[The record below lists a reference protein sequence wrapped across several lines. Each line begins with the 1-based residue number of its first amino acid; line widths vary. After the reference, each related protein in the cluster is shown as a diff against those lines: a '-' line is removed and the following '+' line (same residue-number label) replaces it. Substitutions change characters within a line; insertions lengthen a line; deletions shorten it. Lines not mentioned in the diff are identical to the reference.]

1 MQSQT
6 LKRSLSLPL
15 LTLYG
20 LGTTI
25 GAGIY
30 VLVGKV
36 AGVAGILA
44 PVSFLVAA
52 VLAGLTALSFS
63 QLVVR
68 FPRSAG
74 EAVYVDQA
82 FGRPALT
89 MAVGLAVVLVGLVSS
104 AAIVSGAVGY
114 LQNIVAAPGWL
125 IVLLTVG
132 FLTVVAIWGIT
143 ESVLLA
149 GVATVLEIAGL
160 AVIVWFGRDAFTAET
175 VTTLAAARP
184 DGTIFG
190 MVGILSGAVLA
201 FYAFIGF
208 EDMVNVAEEVRR
220 PEQIF
225 PRAIAITLVVTLVVY
240 TAVSWVAVATMP
252 IQELSTSTAPLSD
265 IFIRLTGWP
274 TLAIDGLAVIAVLNG
289 ALVQIIMASR
299 VLYGLG
305 RQGSLPAVFASVSQ
319 RTLTPVFATGVS
331 AAVLLT
337 LAFLFPL
344 EALARFTSMLTLLIF
359 ASVNLALLRLNVT
372 SDGDRMNFGTA
383 ILLPSLGL
391 VSCLAFVVFQLVD
404 FLVKPFS

>member
-1 MQSQT
+1 MQSEL

-36 AGVAGILA
+36 AGVAGVLA
-44 PVSFLVAA
+44 PISFLVAA
-52 VLAGLTALSFS
+52 TLAGLTALSFS

-89 MAVGLAVVLVGLVSS
+89 MAVGLAVVLIGLVSS

-114 LQNIVAAPGWL
+114 LQNIVAAPNWL
-125 IVLLTVG
+125 IVLVTVT
-132 FLTVVAIWGIT
+132 FLTTVAIWGIT
-143 ESVLLA
+143 ESVTLA
-149 GVATVLEIAGL
+149 AVATVLEIGGL
-160 AVIVWFGRDAFTAET
+160 VVIVWLGRDAFSVET
-175 VTTLAAARP
+175 VSTVTANP
-184 DGTIFG
+184 SGDVDFG
-190 MVGILSGAVLA
+190 MVGVLSGAILA

-208 EDMVNVAEEVRR
+208 EDMVNVAEEVRS

-225 PRAIAITLVVTLVVY
+225 PRAIAITLAVTLVVY
-240 TAVSWVAVATMP
+240 TAVSWVAVSTMP
-252 IQELSTSTAPLSD
+252 VQELGASTAPLSD

-305 RQGSLPAVFASVSQ
+305 RQGSLPAMFASVSR
-319 RTLTPVFATGVS
+319 RTRTPIFATSVC
-331 AAVLLT
+331 AAALLT

-344 EALARFTSMLTLLIF
+344 EFLARFTSMVTLMIF
-359 ASVNLALLRLNVT
+359 ATVNLALLRLNMT
-372 SDGDRMNFGTA
+372 SGDFRADFGTA
-383 ILLPSLGL
+383 FVLPSLGF
-391 VSCLAFVVFQLVD
+391 VSCFAFVVFQLVD
-404 FLVKPFS
+404 FFTKPFS

>member
-1 MQSQT
+1 MQSQP

-44 PVSFLVAA
+44 PVSFLVAS

-89 MAVGLAVVLVGLVSS
+89 RAVGLAVVLIGLVSS

-114 LQNIVAAPGWL
+114 LQNIVAAPAWL
-125 IVLLTVG
+125 IILLTVG
-132 FLTVVAIWGIT
+132 FLATVAIWGIT
-143 ESVLLA
+143 ESVVLA
-149 GVATVLEIAGL
+149 GIATVLEIAGL
-160 AVIVWFGRDAFTAET
+160 AVIVWLGRDAFGAGTIST
-175 VTTLAAARP
+175 VTATQP
-184 DGTIFG
+184 DGIDLG
-190 MVGILSGAVLA
+190 MLGVLSGAVLA

-220 PEQIF
+220 PEHIF
-225 PRAIAITLVVTLVVY
+225 PRAIAITLVVTLIVY

-252 IQELSTSTAPLSD
+252 VQELSASTAPLSD

-305 RQGSLPAVFASVSQ
+305 RQGSLPTVFASVSQ
-319 RTLTPVFATGVS
+319 RTLTPVFATGVC
-331 AAVLLT
+331 AAALLS

-344 EALARFTSMLTLLIF
+344 EVLARFTSMVTLLIF
-359 ASVNLALLRLNVT
+359 ATVNLALLRLNV
-372 SDGDRMNFGTA
+372 SSSGFRVNFGTA
-383 ILLPSLGL
+383 IFLPSLGL

-404 FLVKPFS
+404 FFAKPFS

>member
-1 MQSQT
+1 MQSQS

-36 AGVAGILA
+36 AGVAGVLA
-44 PVSFLVAA
+44 PISFLVAA
-52 VLAGLTALSFS
+52 VLAGVTALSFS

-74 EAVYVDQA
+74 EAVYVDKA

-89 MAVGLAVVLVGLVSS
+89 MTVGLAVVLVGLVSS

-114 LQNIVAAPGWL
+114 LQNIVAAPAWL
-125 IVLLTVG
+125 IILLTVG
-132 FLTVVAIWGIT
+132 FLTTVAIWGIT
-143 ESVLLA
+143 ESVMIA

-160 AVIVWFGRDAFTAET
+160 AVIVWFGRDTFSAET
-175 VTTLAAARP
+175 ITTVAANRP
-184 DGTIFG
+184 ADAGFGTL
-190 MVGILSGAVLA
+190 GILSGAVLA

-208 EDMVNVAEEVRR
+208 EDMVNVAEEVRQ
-220 PEQIF
+220 PEHIF
-225 PRAIAITLVVTLVVY
+225 PRAIAITVLVTLIVY

-252 IQELSTSTAPLSD
+252 IQQLSASTAPLSD

-305 RQGSLPAVFASVSQ
+305 RQGSLPAVFASVSR
-319 RTLTPVFATGVS
+319 RTHTPVFATGIS
-331 AAVLLT
+331 AALLLT

-359 ASVNLALLRLNVT
+359 AAVNLALIRLNVS
-372 SDGDRMNFGTA
+372 SDAIQSNFITA
-383 ILLPSLGL
+383 FVLPILGF
-391 VSCLAFVVFQLVD
+391 VSCLAFVMFQIGD
-404 FLVKPFS
+404 FLAKPFS

>member
-1 MQSQT
+1 MQVQS

-36 AGVAGILA
+36 AGVAGMLA
-44 PVSFLVAA
+44 PISFLVAS

-89 MAVGLAVVLVGLVSS
+89 MAVGLSVVLIGLVSS

-114 LQNIVAAPGWL
+114 LQNIVAVPGWL
-125 IVLLTVG
+125 IVLVTVA
-132 FLTVVAIWGIT
+132 FLTIVAIWGIT

-149 GVATVLEIAGL
+149 SVATVLEIGGL
-160 AVIVWFGRDAFTAET
+160 VVIVWLGRDAFSVET
-175 VTTLAAARP
+175 ISTVAARP
-184 DGTIFG
+184 SGDISFG
-190 MVGILSGAVLA
+190 MLGVLSGAILA

-220 PEQIF
+220 PERIF
-225 PRAIAITLVVTLVVY
+225 PRAIAITLVVTLIVY
-240 TAVSWVAVATMP
+240 TAVSWVAVSTMP
-252 IQELSTSTAPLSD
+252 VEELGVSTAPLSD

-305 RQGSLPAVFASVSQ
+305 RQGSLPAVFASLSS
-319 RTLTPVFATGVS
+319 RTLTPVFATGIS
-331 AAVLLT
+331 AAALLT
-337 LAFLFPL
+337 LAYAFPL
-344 EALARFTSMLTLLIF
+344 EFLARFTSMVTLLIF
-359 ASVNLALLRLNVT
+359 ATVNLALVRLNV
-372 SDGDRMNFGTA
+372 SADGVRPNFLLA
-383 ILLPSLGL
+383 FVLPSLGF
-391 VSCLAFVVFQLVD
+391 VCCLAFVVFQLVD
-404 FLVKPFS
+404 FFAKPFS

>member
-1 MQSQT
+1 MHGQS

-36 AGVAGILA
+36 AGVAGVLA
-44 PVSFLVAA
+44 PISFLVAA

-89 MAVGLAVVLVGLVSS
+89 MAVGLSVVLIGLVSS

-125 IVLLTVG
+125 IVLVIVA
-132 FLTVVAIWGIT
+132 FLTIVAIWGIT

-149 GVATVLEIAGL
+149 SVATVLEIGGL
-160 AVIVWFGRDAFTAET
+160 VVIVWFGRDSFSVET
-175 VTTLAAARP
+175 ISTVAARP
-184 DGTIFG
+184 SGDMTFG
-190 MVGILSGAVLA
+190 MLGVLSGAILA

-220 PEQIF
+220 PERIF
-225 PRAIAITLVVTLVVY
+225 PRAIAITLGVTLVVY
-240 TAVSWVAVATMP
+240 TAVSWVAVSTMSVE
-252 IQELSTSTAPLSD
+252 ELGASTAPLSD

-274 TLAIDGLAVIAVLNG
+274 TLAIDGLASIAVLNG

-305 RQGSLPAVFASVSQ
+305 RQGSLPAVFASVSS
-319 RTLTPVFATGVS
+319 RTLTPVFATGIS
-331 AAVLLT
+331 AAALLT
-337 LAFLFPL
+337 LAYVFPL
-344 EALARFTSMLTLLIF
+344 EFLARFTSMVTLLIF
-359 ASVNLALLRLNVT
+359 ATVNLALVRLNL
-372 SDGDRMNFGTA
+372 SADGVRPNFLVA
-383 ILLPSLGL
+383 FVLPSLGF
-391 VSCLAFVVFQLVD
+391 VCCLAFVLFQLVD
-404 FLVKPFS
+404 FFAKPFS

>member
-1 MQSQT
+1 MQVQS

-36 AGVAGILA
+36 AGVAGMLA
-44 PVSFLVAA
+44 PISFLVAS

-89 MAVGLAVVLVGLVSS
+89 MAVGLSVVLIGLVSS

-114 LQNIVAAPGWL
+114 LQNIVAVPGWL
-125 IVLLTVG
+125 IVLVTVA
-132 FLTVVAIWGIT
+132 FLTIVAIWGIT

-149 GVATVLEIAGL
+149 SVATVLEIGGL
-160 AVIVWFGRDAFTAET
+160 VVIVWLGRDAFSVET
-175 VTTLAAARP
+175 ISTVAARP
-184 DGTIFG
+184 SGDISFG
-190 MVGILSGAVLA
+190 MLGVLSGAILA

-220 PEQIF
+220 PERIF
-225 PRAIAITLVVTLVVY
+225 PRAIAITLVVTLIVY
-240 TAVSWVAVATMP
+240 TAVSWVAVSTMP
-252 IQELSTSTAPLSD
+252 VEELGVSTAPLSD

-305 RQGSLPAVFASVSQ
+305 RQGSLPAVFASVSS
-319 RTLTPVFATGVS
+319 RTLTPVFATGIS

-337 LAFLFPL
+337 LAYAFPL
-344 EALARFTSMLTLLIF
+344 EFLARFTSMVTLLIF
-359 ASVNLALLRLNVT
+359 ATVNLALVRLNV
-372 SDGDRMNFGTA
+372 SADGVRPNFLLA
-383 ILLPSLGL
+383 FVLPSLGF
-391 VSCLAFVVFQLVD
+391 VCCLAFVVFQLVD
-404 FLVKPFS
+404 FFAKPFS

>member
-1 MQSQT
+1 MQGQP

-20 LGTTI
+20 LGTTV

-36 AGVAGILA
+36 AGVAGVLA
-44 PVSFLVAA
+44 PVSFIVAA

-74 EAVYVDQA
+74 EAVYVEQA
-82 FGRPALT
+82 FGRPALS
-89 MAVGLAVVLVGLVSS
+89 MAVGLAVVVVGLVSS

-114 LQNIVAAPGWL
+114 LQNIVAAPGWVIIL
-125 IVLLTVG
+125 ATVL
-132 FLTVVAIWGIT
+132 FLTGVAVWGIT
-143 ESVLLA
+143 ESVLIA
-149 GVATVLEIAGL
+149 GIATVLEIGGL
-160 AVIVWFGRDAFTAET
+160 GLIVWVGRDAFGADVIST
-175 VTTLAAARP
+175 VVARRP
-184 DGTIFG
+184 DDSGFAVLG
-190 MVGILSGAVLA
+190 VLSGAVLA

-220 PEQIF
+220 PERVF
-225 PRAIAITLVVTLVVY
+225 PRAIGITLAATLIIY

-252 IQELSTSTAPLSD
+252 IEQLSASTAPLSD
-265 IFIRLTGWP
+265 IFVRLTGLP

-305 RQGSLPAVFASVSQ
+305 RQGTLPAIFASVSR

-331 AAVLLT
+331 AGILLT
-337 LAFLFPL
+337 LAFTVPL
-344 EALARFTSMLTLLIF
+344 EALARFTSTLTLLIF
-359 ASVNLALLRLNVT
+359 AAVNLALLRLNVS
-372 SDGDRMNFGTA
+372 SDGVRVTPATA
-383 ILLPSLGL
+383 IVLPALAL
-391 VSCLAFVVFQLVD
+391 VSCLGFVLFQLVD
-404 FLVKPFS
+404 FLGKSFS

>member
-1 MQSQT
+1 MQSQP

-44 PVSFLVAA
+44 PVSFLVAS

-89 MAVGLAVVLVGLVSS
+89 MAVGLAVVLIGLVSS

-114 LQNIVAAPGWL
+114 LQNIVAAPAWL
-125 IVLLTVG
+125 IILLTVG
-132 FLTVVAIWGIT
+132 FLATVAIWGIT
-143 ESVLLA
+143 ESVVLA
-149 GVATVLEIAGL
+149 GIATVLEIAGL
-160 AVIVWFGRDAFTAET
+160 AVIVWLGRDAFGAET
-175 VTTLAAARP
+175 ISTVTATQP
-184 DGTIFG
+184 DGIDLG
-190 MVGILSGAVLA
+190 MLGVLSGAVLA

-220 PEQIF
+220 PEHIF
-225 PRAIAITLVVTLVVY
+225 PRAIAITLVVTLIVY

-252 IQELSTSTAPLSD
+252 VQELSASTAPLSD

-305 RQGSLPAVFASVSQ
+305 RQGSLPGIFASVSQ

-331 AAVLLT
+331 AAALLS

-344 EALARFTSMLTLLIF
+344 EVLARFTSMVTLLIF
-359 ASVNLALLRLNVT
+359 ATVNLALLRLNV
-372 SDGDRMNFGTA
+372 SSSGFRVNFGTA
-383 ILLPSLGL
+383 IFLPSLGL

-404 FLVKPFS
+404 FFAKPFS

>member
-1 MQSQT
+1 MQGQS

-44 PVSFLVAA
+44 PISFFVAA

-89 MAVGLAVVLVGLVSS
+89 MAVGLSVVLIGLVSS

-114 LQNIVAAPGWL
+114 LQNIVAVPGWL
-125 IVLLTVG
+125 IVLVTVG
-132 FLTVVAIWGIT
+132 FLATVAIWGIT
-143 ESVLLA
+143 ESVMLA
-149 GVATVLEIAGL
+149 GVATVLEIGGL
-160 AVIVWFGRDAFTAET
+160 VVIVWLGRDAFAAET
-175 VTTLAAARP
+175 ISAVAANP
-184 DGTIFG
+184 TGEMSFG
-190 MVGILSGAVLA
+190 MLGVLSGAILA

-220 PEQIF
+220 PEQVF
-225 PRAIAITLVVTLVVY
+225 PRAIAITLAVTLIVY
-240 TAVSWVAVATMP
+240 TAVSWVAVSTMSVE
-252 IQELSTSTAPLSD
+252 ELGASTAPLSD

-305 RQGSLPAVFASVSQ
+305 RQGSLPAVFASVSS
-319 RTLTPVFATGVS
+319 RTLTPVFATGIS
-331 AAVLLT
+331 AAALLT
-337 LAFLFPL
+337 LAYVFPL
-344 EALARFTSMLTLLIF
+344 EFLARFTSMVTLLIF
-359 ASVNLALLRLNVT
+359 ATVNLALVRLNV
-372 SDGDRMNFGTA
+372 SADGVRPNFLLA
-383 ILLPSLGL
+383 FALPSLGF
-391 VSCLAFVVFQLVD
+391 VCCLAFVVFQLVD
-404 FLVKPFS
+404 FFAKPFS